1 MNKKKTTIS
10 AIVWTA
16 VAVIFSVATRMIDV
30 GVAGETQTKVGCV
43 TINKMFYEIFNTFN
57 PTAYKIS
64 EILGLLMILICG
76 ILGLTGLI
84 QWIRRKNILKVDAEI
99 LCTGVL
105 FSVTI
110 GLYVLFNK
118 VAVTYRPIIVPGE
131 DALEASFPSSHS
143 MLACVV
149 MGASVWIYKKYF
161 LDRQSATGDSSAN
174 VNWVVKAI
182 GIIVVLS
189 AVAIPILRM
198 VAGVHWITDI
208 FAGII
213 MGYALLSWYEV
224 ALCTFAS
231 ETKIT
236 TNQPAGKHFKK

>member
-1 MNKKKTTIS
+1 MNKKKTTNS
-10 AIVWTA
+10 AIIWTA
-16 VAVIFSVATRMIDV
+16 VAVIFSVATRTIDV
-30 GVAGETQTKVGCV
+30 GIAGETQTEVGCV
-43 TINKMFYEIFNTFN
+43 TINKMFSEIFNTFN

-161 LDRQSATGDSSAN
+161 LDRRSASDN
-174 VNWVVKAI
+174 VSWLVKAI

-189 AVAIPILRM
+189 AIAIPILRM
-198 VAGVHWITDI
+198 TAGVHWITDI

-213 MGYALLSWYEV
+213 IGYALLSWYEV
-224 ALCTFAS
+224 ALCIFAS